1 VRSGWKWCSSS
12 WKLLFKGE
20 RPGYFDKEPLE
31 VPSKHGG
38 KIMTGFASRKSD
50 DTTQKS
56 VRRRINPTK
65 CPGTVWDYMMAGDK
79 DPIKRKHP
87 APFPDKIPYD
97 LIQCFCPEGG
107 IVLDPFMGS
116 GSTAVA
122 AVKLKRRFIGFDIS
136 KDYVS
141 IAEKRIKATVPETAA
156 HRHPLRQ
163 QTD

>member
-1 VRSGWKWCSSS
+1 
-12 WKLLFKGE
+12 
-20 RPGYFDKEPLE
+20 
-31 VPSKHGG
+31 
-38 KIMTGFASRKSD
+38 MTGFASRKSD

-107 IVLDPFMGS
+107 LVIDPFMGS

-122 AVKLKRRFIGFDIS
+122 AVRLKRRFIGFDIS
-136 KDYVS
+136 KDYVC

-156 HRHPLRQ
+156 HRPVQ
-163 QTD
+163 